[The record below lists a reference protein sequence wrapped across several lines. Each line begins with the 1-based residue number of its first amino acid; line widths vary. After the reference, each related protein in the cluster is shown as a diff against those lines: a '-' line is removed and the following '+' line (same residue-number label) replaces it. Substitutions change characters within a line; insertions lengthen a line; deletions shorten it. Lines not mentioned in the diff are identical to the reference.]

1 MKKIDLYLQNLVN
14 KHSEE
19 RQRKLRREKEQ
30 VSLITEI
37 KMDEEIGQRRPRP
50 ESSQYD
56 LADFGIAFEEDFAET
71 KEGYEMDFAD
81 RVAGPTESQSQSQ
94 SNSLLKTVPFQG
106 DPDELGFDSAET
118 LFDDMFGLK
127 EHYCRK
133 IESTFD
139 SEWQVEL
146 NQSLRMLRTKYREI
160 YDPDHLNKLIE
171 KFVRD
176 HFEIRF

>member
-1 MKKIDLYLQNLVN
+1 
-14 KHSEE
+14 
-19 RQRKLRREKEQ
+19 
-30 VSLITEI
+30 
-37 KMDEEIGQRRPRP
+37 
-50 ESSQYD
+50 
-56 LADFGIAFEEDFAET
+56 
-71 KEGYEMDFAD
+71 
-81 RVAGPTESQSQSQ
+81 
-94 SNSLLKTVPFQG
+94 
-106 DPDELGFDSAET
+106 
-118 LFDDMFGLK
+118 MFGLK

-133 IESTFD
+133 IEATFD